1 MKRITKDLKQGVRK
15 TSSLFLERSNYP
27 MYYEVKHHD
36 WLEKMFQPIKMNKMV
51 EVSIYAVTRVYTIGR
66 V

>member
-1 MKRITKDLKQGVRK
+1 
-15 TSSLFLERSNYP
+15 

-36 WLEKMFQPIKMNKMV
+36 WLEKMFQPIIMNKLV

-66 V
+66 A